1 MEINKNFSFYTTP
14 TTQGV
19 ITERVRIQANGNVGI
34 GTNNPQALL
43 ELWSSISS
51 KPRIIISGEG
61 YESGSNDSGIA
72 LLCGVNNTD
81 NRQLWIGD
89 SSKLIK
95 NTTNN
100 MISFIPDAPWENG
113 AIINSIKSNNTQ
125 SKLVLN
131 ECITLLSNGNVGIGT
146 KNPQEELHLHHTLSA
161 QNVYTQ
167 YTDAGTTA
175 NALRG
180 TLIGKTSTHDF
191 GFSNMEINKNF
202 SFYTTPTTQ
211 GVIAERVRIQA
222 NGNVGIGTKTVSAI
236 LHIAETIGTEASPTA
251 GSIIID
257 HGNTGGASSITFRS
271 RVNRGSD
278 YGYIQYQDS
287 ATIGGNGETAKF
299 IIGTQNDNTDHICL
313 MPTGNVGIGTDN
325 PAYKLHVEDGS
336 LFIGDVAKTGTTI
349 TTTANGYRLVF
360 DNTYNGT
367 DGYGTSANKI
377 VLWNN
382 NTNIYGFGIEASGI
396 VYQSATNHRFYT
408 GTTNTAYGTLGMTL
422 STAGT
427 LSVRADIIAYVSDE
441 RFKTITSNIDNPLE
455 IIANLRGFYYKPNEL
470 ARKHGIIHNNQEIGL
485 SAQDVQKVVPEIVK
499 LAPCDTHTNADGS
512 TTSKSGNNYLTLSY
526 DKLAPVFVEAIKSL
540 HKLINNQNKIIQKQD
555 KEIKII
561 QKKYAKLKRF
571 INQQFL

>member
-1 MEINKNFSFYTTP
+1 VTTSNAISNRVTALETNVSNYVTRTSNQLANAILNTSNAISNRVTALETNVSNYVNITSNQLANAILNTSNSVVTTSNAISNRVTALETNVSNFVTRTSN
-14 TTQGV
+14 QL
-19 ITERVRIQANGNVGI
+19 ANAIIGMNVGI
-34 GTNNPQALL
+34 SDSRWVSVNANIDIHLANT
-43 ELWSSISS
+43 
-51 KPRIIISGEG
+51 SG
-61 YESGSNDSGIA
+61 
-72 LLCGVNNTD
+72 
-81 NRQLWIGD
+81 R
-89 SSKLIK
+89 
-95 NTTNN
+95 
-100 MISFIPDAPWENG
+100 
-113 AIINSIKSNNTQ
+113 
-125 SKLVLN
+125 
-131 ECITLLSNGNVGIGT
+131 VGIG
-146 KNPQEELHLHHTLSA
+146 NIVPQEKIHMHNTLSA

-167 YTDAGTTA
+167 YSDAGTTA

-180 TLIGKTSTHDF
+180 TLLGKTSTHDF
-191 GFSNMEINKNF
+191 GFSNMEIGKNF

-222 NGNVGIGTKTVSAI
+222 NGNVGIGTNTVSAI
-236 LHIAETIGTEASPTA
+236 LHIAETTGTQAGANA

-336 LFIGDVAKTGTTI
+336 LFIGDVTYTGTTI